1 MAPELVREQP
11 YNHTADL
18 WSLGVILY
26 VNSSFLL
33 LYNVTLQIV
42 SFVLCCHV
50 SLLVCPVRHN
60 VIPKMLDI
68 ENLWNESYIVNM
80 VRDK

>member
-26 VNSSFLL
+26 VNSSFIIIIQC
-33 LYNVTLQIV
+33 YLQIV
-42 SFVLCCHV
+42 SCVLCCRI
-50 SLLVCPVRHN
+50 SLVVCPVRHN
-60 VIPKMLDI
+60 VIPKMLDV
-68 ENLWNESYIVNM
+68 ENLWNESYIV
-80 VRDK
+80 KCQHG